1 MGEVTVAGRSP
12 LATVM
17 PEYEFLGELGRG
29 AMGVVVSA
37 RHRKLGRLV
46 AVKELPPAFAADEA
60 VRARFLREGRTLA
73 ELDHPHVVVVHD
85 LIDRDGHLALVME
98 QLAGGTVW
106 ERFTTVGLTASVA
119 CGLMLSAAS
128 GLDHA
133 HRHQILHR
141 DIKPENLMFT
151 TSGQLKVTDFG
162 MAKVMGGERTLATAD
177 GVVLGTPA
185 YMSPEQAEGAAI
197 GPEADVYACGTML
210 HELLCGRL
218 PFAEANSAVAMLVAR
233 VRDEAPPIRERAP
246 SVPEPVADVVDTAL
260 ARRIDH
266 RFPSIEDFAVCLGH
280 AAADSWGPEWLAD
293 TGVTVTGS
301 ETIERASRT
310 SLHPAGP
317 TPVDPWAQGRDVR
330 APDTIV
336 DLRVDGSGATE
347 AVRGSGNGRH
357 SMLDLRRVSPAQMVD
372 VALVEVAAPVPI
384 VAPISSMAQRPVE
397 PGPRPAWL
405 WLAALFF
412 GVAALSILGGSF
424 LAGGSRVVASP
435 LQINGQP
442 VVSEPVEVALDQPV
456 EVSGLGAGEAAQLD
470 LAILGVP
477 VGRAQSQLAGGRAVF
492 DASYFQLTTAGV
504 VTAELTVDSEPLP
517 RAKVAMAPTHRWWL
531 TAEAAVLAL
540 VVAFGLASFSS
551 HLKGFRRSSS
561 LVGPVAGIGFA
572 TAVLTLALSAG
583 VVLAAQHVPTVGAV
597 ILGSTS
603 SVLAAVLL
611 GAGARGRV
619 RRRVYLTTWT

>member
-1 MGEVTVAGRSP
+1 
-12 LATVM
+12 M

-29 AMGVVVSA
+29 AMGVVMSA

-85 LIDRDGHLALVME
+85 LIDRHGHLALVME

-106 ERFTTVGLTASVA
+106 ERFTTVGVTASVA

-185 YMSPEQAEGAAI
+185 YMSPEQAEGSPI

-246 SVPEPVADVVDTAL
+246 TVPDAVAEVVDTAL

-280 AAADSWGPEWLAD
+280 AAADSWGPEWLAA

-317 TPVDPWAQGRDVR
+317 TPTDPTARGRDVR
-330 APDTIV
+330 APDTII
-336 DLRVDGSGATE
+336 DLRVDASAATE
-347 AVRGSGNGRH
+347 AVRGSGSGRH

-372 VALVEVAAPVPI
+372 VVEVAP
-384 VAPISSMAQRPVE
+384 PISIVNSVPSVVQRPVE

-405 WLAALFF
+405 WSAALFF
-412 GVAALSILGGSF
+412 GVAAVSILGGSF
-424 LAGGSRVVASP
+424 LAGGSRAVASS
-435 LQINGQP
+435 LQVNGQP
-442 VVSEPVEVALDQPV
+442 VVSEPVPVALHEPV
-456 EVSGLGAGEAAQLD
+456 EVSGLGPGGIARLD
-470 LAILGVP
+470 LDILGVP
-477 VGRAQSQLAGGRAVF
+477 VGRTQAELAGGRAVF
-492 DASYFQLTTAGV
+492 EAGYFQLTTAGV
-504 VTAELTVDSEPLP
+504 VSAEITVDDEPMPRAELSV
-517 RAKVAMAPTHRWWL
+517 APTHRWWL
-531 TAEAAVLAL
+531 TFEAALLGL
-540 VVAFGLASFSS
+540 VAAFGLASFSS
-551 HLKGFRRSSS
+551 HLKGFRRSPS

-583 VVLAAQHVPTVGAV
+583 VVLAVQHVPTVGAV

-619 RRRVYLTTWT
+619 RRRVFLTTWT

>member
-1 MGEVTVAGRSP
+1 
-12 LATVM
+12 
-17 PEYEFLGELGRG
+17 
-29 AMGVVVSA
+29 MGVVLSA

-106 ERFTTVGLTASVA
+106 ERFTTAGVTASVA

-197 GPEADVYACGTML
+197 GPQADVYACGTML

-246 SVPEPVADVVDTAL
+246 TLPEAVAEVVDIAL
-260 ARRIDH
+260 ARNIDQ
-266 RFPSIEDFAVCLGH
+266 RFPSIEEFAVSLGH
-280 AAADSWGPEWLAD
+280 AAADSWGPEWLAA

-317 TPVDPWAQGRDVR
+317 TPIDPRARGLDVR
-330 APDTIV
+330 APDTII
-336 DLRVDGSGATE
+336 DLRVDGSSASA
-347 AVRGSGNGRH
+347 AVRGTGSGRH

-372 VALVEVAAPVPI
+372 VALVEVAPASAM
-384 VAPISSMAQRPVE
+384 APISAVPQRPIE

-412 GVAALSILGGSF
+412 GVAAVSILGGSF
-424 LAGGSRVVASP
+424 LAGGPKPVASS
-435 LQINGQP
+435 LQINGEP
-442 VVSEPVEVALDQPV
+442 VVSAPMAVPLDEPM
-456 EVSGLGAGEAAQLD
+456 EVSGLGSGSSARLNLD
-470 LAILGVP
+470 ILGVP
-477 VGRAQSQLAGGRAVF
+477 VGRDETELAGGRAVF
-492 DASYFQLTTAGV
+492 DAGYLPLTTAGV
-504 VTAELTVDSEPLP
+504 VTAEFTVDDEPMP
-517 RAKVAMAPTHRWWL
+517 RARITVAPTHRWWL
-531 TAEAAVLAL
+531 TAEAALLA
-540 VVAFGLASFSS
+540 VAAAFGLASFSS
-551 HLKGFRRSSS
+551 HLKGFRRSPS
-561 LVGPVAGIGFA
+561 LVGPVAGLGFA
-572 TAVLTLALSAG
+572 TAVLTVTLSAG